1 MYYAGV
7 LSELAELICSR
18 LQNISVRFEYL
29 RDFLKSFPR
38 LLEERTVIHKHTN
51 NFSKLRTSIL
61 GITAKHRNIIFRNR
75 TSSVYFTKSAKTYI
89 NDITWMIYR
98 DLAVN

>member
-1 MYYAGV
+1 MS
-7 LSELAELICSR
+7 L

-38 LLEERTVIHKHTN
+38 LLEERTVIRKHTN
-51 NFSKLRTSIL
+51 TFSKLRTSIL

-75 TSSVYFTKSAKTYI
+75 TSSVYFTYKIQSAKTF
-89 NDITWMIYR
+89 IYR
-98 DLAVN
+98 RPTLYPLEIAVDFLKSL